1 MEDQLCLASMQFMRS
16 HYQEAID
23 VYKRE
28 LLKNRNFLALNVY
41 LALCYYKLDYY
52 DVSLEVLNLY
62 LTQHP
67 DSATAVNLK
76 ACNHFK
82 LYNGRSA
89 EVCVSLKVLFQ
100 TLIL

>member
-1 MEDQLCLASMQFMRS
+1 MCLASMQFMRS

-52 DVSLEVLNLY
+52 DVSLEVLTLY
-62 LTQHP
+62 LNQYP

-89 EVCVSLKVLFQ
+89 EVCAALEL
-100 TLIL
+100 LC